1 MENRRSLRFGGGGLI
16 ALGLVVA
23 LIYVSQGGSANA
35 GAGWRAPAFLPGPTP
50 PSTLTHLGVP
60 AEDIV
65 MLQKS
70 FKDDDGFHHLQRI
83 FANGDLGAEEF
94 RVPKDRFFIATD
106 YEFFFNAQLQG
117 GDTSWSMS
125 VYLDLPGPNPPRR
138 VANCAATSETSGAG
152 SVCWSGT
159 TGFAVAAGGAVAV
172 KPQRVIFDPFSI
184 APSVR
189 ALIRGYLVDARPG
202 GGQRTL
208 R

>member
-1 MENRRSLRFGGGGLI
+1 MENRRSLRFGGVSLI

-35 GAGWRAPAFLPGPTP
+35 GAGWRAPAFPPGPTP
-50 PSTLTHLGVP
+50 PSTQTHLGVP

-65 MLQKS
+65 MLERS
-70 FKDDDGFHHLQRI
+70 FKDDDDFVHLRRI

-106 YEFFFNAQLQG
+106 YEFTFNTQSLGAG
-117 GDTSWSMS
+117 TSWSMA
-125 VYLDLPGPNPPRR
+125 VYLNLPGPNPPRR
-138 VANCAATSETSGAG
+138 VANCAATSETHGAG
-152 SVCWSGT
+152 WVCWSGT

-172 KPQRVIFDPFSI
+172 KAESIIANTSPQ
-184 APSVR
+184 ASVSR

-202 GGQRTL
+202 GGRPSL

>member
-1 MENRRSLRFGGGGLI
+1 MENRRSFRIGGGGLI

-23 LIYVSQGGSANA
+23 LIYVIQGGSANA

-60 AEDIV
+60 AQDIV
-65 MLQKS
+65 MLQIS
-70 FKDDDGFHHLQRI
+70 FLDDDDFVHFQRI

-106 YEFFFNAQLQG
+106 YEFTFFTDSAG
-117 GDTSWSMS
+117 AGTSWSMA

-138 VANCAATSETSGAG
+138 VANCGATSDIHRGG
-152 SVCWSGT
+152 WVCWSGT

-172 KPQRVIFDPFSI
+172 RAEAI
-184 APSVR
+184 ASQGLPRSDVR
-189 ALIRGYLVDARPG
+189 EALIRGYLVDARPG
-202 GGQRTL
+202 GGRPTL